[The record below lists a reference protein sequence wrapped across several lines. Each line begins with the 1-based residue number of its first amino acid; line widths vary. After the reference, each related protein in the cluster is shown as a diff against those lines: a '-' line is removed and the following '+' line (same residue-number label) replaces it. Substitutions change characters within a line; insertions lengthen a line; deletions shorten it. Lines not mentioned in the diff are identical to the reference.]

1 MEVKKKY
8 VYLIS
13 CICVVLCIGALV
25 FFTQRKKDVAQPAV
39 ISLEQ
44 EVTVTKPFF
53 APQQLANG
61 NKFYLN
67 RLLKFSVV
75 YPGNLDVQEYGQGN
89 TSTIVFE
96 DVSTQE
102 GFQVFVVPYEEQV
115 VSDER
120 FKMDVPSGVMKDPVD
135 ILVDGVRATMF
146 FSHNSLLG
154 ETREVWFIKDG
165 FLYEV
170 TARKDLDGWLSEII
184 RNWKFI

>member
-1 MEVKKKY
+1 MEDKKKY
-8 VYLIS
+8 VYLVS
-13 CICVVLCIGALV
+13 CVCVVLCIGALI
-25 FFTQRKKDVAQPAV
+25 FLTQRKKDVAQPAV
-39 ISLEQ
+39 ISPES

-53 APQQLANG
+53 APQQLADG
-61 NKFYLN
+61 KKFYLN

-75 YPGNLDVQEYGQGN
+75 YPGNLDIQEYGQGN

-102 GFQVFVVPYEEQV
+102 GFQVFVVPYDKEV
-115 VSDER
+115 ISDER
-120 FKMDVPSGVMKDPVD
+120 FKMDIPSGVMIDPVD
-135 ILVDGVRATMF
+135 VLVDGHTATMF
-146 FSHNSLLG
+146 FSQNGLLG